1 MKIIYTPERK
11 KSSAKIVLPESHNV
25 LCVSIPSHTYN
36 ATFLKVPDYNI
47 SYSKKIG
54 DVVKGF
60 FIAQSLPTISFEK
73 SKQTVKIE
81 FMSSEEYHAIVFKEK
96 FSPDIPYTPP
106 IASIDLVDVVDISNF
121 GATINVSIVTK
132 TGIELDTDPSFSNP
146 IRFEIDGA
154 ANSVDVSGLEMDT
167 QYYVRGYIVKD
178 GSTIYSN
185 NVLEFRTLEIIPT
198 ISLIDIT
205 DITDSTA
212 NVNVSIADGEDV
224 SKTVV
229 EIDTDPTFSNPTAYE
244 ENGAVNTVAV
254 DNLDAETTYYVR
266 AYVIWSGQTIY
277 SSNSLNFTTESGSIL
292 PSALQA
298 CEYLE
303 TDGNCYIQ
311 TAIMPNRFL
320 ETIIKIEN
328 FQQSENWFIGSR
340 YSNIA
345 KMYAIFV
352 PSNLGYLR
360 CDYNN
365 INSSNTM
372 FSISTTLQQLIVHFN
387 YWDNSQKKVSV
398 LDFDGNILQS
408 KNLDNI
414 AFGGAKE
421 IPIFAGYANPS
432 DLRQALPGTRIYNV
446 EFVLHDNNENYN
458 LVSCYVKSGKTFI
471 DNKGITCQAGT
482 PGMYD
487 VVNNIFYTNDGA
499 GTFSK
504 GADINI

>member
-106 IASIDLVDVVDISNF
+106 IASIDLIDVVDISSI

-198 ISLIDIT
+198 ISLVDIT
-205 DITDSTA
+205 DITDTTA
-212 NVNVSIADGEDV
+212 NVNVTIADGEDV
-224 SKTVV
+224 SKTGV
-229 EIDTDPTFSNPTAYE
+229 EIDTDPLFSNPTAYE
-244 ENGAVNTVAV
+244 ENGAVNTIAV
-254 DNLDAETTYYVR
+254 DTLTAETTYYVR
-266 AYVIWSGQTIY
+266 AYVIWNGQTIY
-277 SSNSLNFTTESGSIL
+277 SANSLNFTTESGSIL
-292 PSALQA
+292 PAELQA

-303 TDGNCYIQ
+303 TDGNAYIITNANVNNITNLKIKCYQNTTVTSGSSVYGCGITTGNNASMFQLFIQ
-311 TAIMPNRFL
+311 NSKWAIRAFSMTNIISNTNSNNLLNL
-320 ETIIKIEN
+320 EIDLTNSQAIFNGSITSITNLYTQIISYRL
-328 FQQSENWFIGSR
+328 FTLFGSR
-340 YSNIA
+340 QQEGTY
-345 KMYAIFV
+345 
-352 PSNLGYLR
+352 
-360 CDYNN
+360 
-365 INSSNTM
+365 INTHN
-372 FSISTTLQQLIVHFN
+372 V
-387 YWDNSQKKVSV
+387 
-398 LDFDGNILQS
+398 
-408 KNLDNI
+408 
-414 AFGGAKE
+414 
-421 IPIFAGYANPS
+421 
-432 DLRQALPGTRIYNV
+432 RIYNC
-446 EFVLHDNNENYN
+446 ETN
-458 LVSCYVKSGKTFI
+458 LFNLIPCYIKAGKTFT
-471 DNKGITCQAGT
+471 DNKGNTCPAGT

-487 VVNNIFYTNDGA
+487 IVNNIFYTNDGT

>member
-81 FMSSEEYHAIVFKEK
+81 FMSSEEYHAIAFKEK

-106 IASIDLVDVVDISNF
+106 IASIDLIDVVDISNF

-167 QYYVRGYIVKD
+167 QYYVRGY
-178 GSTIYSN
+178 
-185 NVLEFRTLEIIPT
+185 
-198 ISLIDIT
+198 
-205 DITDSTA
+205 
-212 NVNVSIADGEDV
+212 
-224 SKTVV
+224 
-229 EIDTDPTFSNPTAYE
+229 
-244 ENGAVNTVAV
+244 
-254 DNLDAETTYYVR
+254 
-266 AYVIWSGQTIY
+266 VIWNGQTIY
-277 SSNSLNFTTESGSIL
+277 SANSLNFTTESGSIL
-292 PSALQA
+292 PKELQA

-303 TDGNCYIQ
+303 TSGTQDIIIPEILFQNTHIYFNAHLVDTTGLAGWNDQNTNSFGTYNHGLYLGGVRTTNVFSDYIETEWHYITNQKPTLIYNQ
-311 TAIMPNRFL
+311 TTYTGGGFFYPNG
-320 ETIIKIEN
+320 T
-328 FQQSENWFIGSR
+328 
-340 YSNIA
+340 
-345 KMYAIFV
+345 
-352 PSNLGYLR
+352 
-360 CDYNN
+360 
-365 INSSNTM
+365 
-372 FSISTTLQQLIVHFN
+372 
-387 YWDNSQKKVSV
+387 
-398 LDFDGNILQS
+398 FDGFHLFKIAGFNGLTGKF
-408 KNLDNI
+408 KNYEVVSN
-414 AFGGAKE
+414 
-421 IPIFAGYANPS
+421 
-432 DLRQALPGTRIYNV
+432 NV
-446 EFVLHDNNENYN
+446 TYTFQP
-458 LVSCYVKSGKTFI
+458 CYVKTGETFV
-471 DNKGITCQAGT
+471 DVKGNTCSAGT

-487 VVNNIFYTNDGA
+487 VVNHVFYTNDGT
-499 GTFSK
+499 GTFSH

>member
-106 IASIDLVDVVDISNF
+106 VASIDLVDVVDISNF

-132 TGIELDTDPSFSNP
+132 TGIELDTDPGFSNP

-198 ISLIDIT
+198 ISLVDIT

-224 SKTVV
+224 SKTGV
-229 EIDTDPTFSNPTAYE
+229 EIDTDPLFSNPTAYE
-244 ENGAVNTVAV
+244 ENGAVNTIAV
-254 DNLDAETTYYVR
+254 DNLNAETTYYVR
-266 AYVIWSGQTIY
+266 AYVIWNGQTIY
-277 SSNSLNFTTESGSIL
+277 SSNSLNFTTASGSIL
-292 PSALQA
+292 PAELQG
-298 CEYLE
+298 CEWLQ
-303 TDGNCYIQ
+303 TDGNAYIALSDINISLIR
-311 TAIMPNRFL
+311 TANIKFIGDSAFGVNYGSGKRFRVL
-320 ETIIKIEN
+320 AN
-328 FQQSENWFIGSR
+328 DSNYAFNWF
-340 YSNIA
+340 
-345 KMYAIFV
+345 
-352 PSNLGYLR
+352 
-360 CDYNN
+360 NN
-365 INSSNTM
+365 INITSNVPITDTCTITLDDYTNTITFNNETKISSASRTY
-372 FSISTTLQQLIVHFN
+372 IS
-387 YWDNSQKKVSV
+387 
-398 LDFDGNILQS
+398 NILMLFGFNNSGNYQTFGNTPTIFYFETNIF
-408 KNLDNI
+408 NL
-414 AFGGAKE
+414 K
-421 IPIFAGYANPS
+421 
-432 DLRQALPGTRIYNV
+432 
-446 EFVLHDNNENYN
+446 
-458 LVSCYVKSGKTFI
+458 SCYIKSGQTFT
-471 DNKGITCQAGT
+471 DQHGNVCSAGT
-482 PGMYD
+482 CGMYD
-487 VVNNIFYTNDGA
+487 VVNHVFYTNDGT

>member
-81 FMSSEEYHAIVFKEK
+81 FMSSEEYHAIAFKEK

-106 IASIDLVDVVDISNF
+106 VASIDLIDVVDISNF

-132 TGIELDTDPSFSNP
+132 TGIELDTDPGFSNP

-205 DITDSTA
+205 DITDTTA
-212 NVNVSIADGEDV
+212 NVNVIIADGEDV
-224 SKTVV
+224 SKTGV
-229 EIDTDPTFSNPTAYE
+229 EIDTDPLFSNLTAYE
-244 ENGAVNTVAV
+244 ENGAVNTIAI
-254 DNLDAETTYYVR
+254 DNLTAETTYYVR
-266 AYVIWSGQTIY
+266 GYVVWNGQTIY
-277 SSNSLNFTTESGSIL
+277 SANSLNFTTAQTSIL
-292 PSALQA
+292 PAELQG

-303 TDGNCYIQ
+303 NIANSYITLPYTYLTSYNIEIKGKFTGTIGHLFGCRVSSNRLGVRLNEGTIEYFTGLTNAGNFSAQ
-311 TAIMPNRFL
+311 TYSGDIFVIKNVGQQTFYNGDEWHINSLQGVNRSIDLFANYYSTHTNNAKGL
-320 ETIIKIEN
+320 IYYFKIEN
-328 FQQSENWFIGSR
+328 I
-340 YSNIA
+340 
-345 KMYAIFV
+345 
-352 PSNLGYLR
+352 
-360 CDYNN
+360 C
-365 INSSNTM
+365 
-372 FSISTTLQQLIVHFN
+372 
-387 YWDNSQKKVSV
+387 
-398 LDFDGNILQS
+398 
-408 KNLDNI
+408 
-414 AFGGAKE
+414 
-421 IPIFAGYANPS
+421 
-432 DLRQALPGTRIYNV
+432 
-446 EFVLHDNNENYN
+446 N
-458 LVSCYVKSGKTFI
+458 LVACYVKSGQTYT
-471 DNKGITCQAGT
+471 DNKGNTCPAGT
-482 PGMYD
+482 CGMYD
-487 VVNNIFYTNDGA
+487 VVNHVFYTNDGT
-499 GTFSK
+499 GTFRK

>member
-1 MKIIYTPERK
+1 MKIIYTPKRK

-73 SKQTVKIE
+73 DVQTVKIE

-106 IASIDLVDVVDISNF
+106 VASIDLVDVVDISNF

-132 TGIELDTDPSFSNP
+132 TGIELDTDPGFSNP

-198 ISLIDIT
+198 ISLVDIT

-212 NVNVSIADGEDV
+212 NVNVIIADGEDV
-224 SKTVV
+224 SKTGV
-229 EIDTDPTFSNPTAYE
+229 EIDTDPLFSNPTQYE
-244 ENGAVNTVAV
+244 ENGAVNTIAV
-254 DNLDAETTYYVR
+254 DTLTAETTYYVR
-266 AYVIWSGQTIY
+266 GYVVWNEQTIY
-277 SSNSLNFTTESGSIL
+277 SSNSLNFTTASVPSIL
-292 PSALQA
+292 PAELQA
-298 CEYLE
+298 CEYLQ
-303 TDGNCYIQ
+303 TDGNSYIKLNYWANNI
-311 TAIMPNRFL
+311 TNLYIKTSNNGNITGT
-320 ETIIKIEN
+320 TIFGASPSSLNNLRLVRSIN
-328 FQQSENWFIGSR
+328 GNYSATF
-340 YSNIA
+340 YSNTDTN
-345 KMYAIFV
+345 YE
-352 PSNLGYLR
+352 SNLVYGNLLEFYFDKINKY
-360 CDYNN
+360 CEFNSEHIN
-365 INSSNTM
+365 ITNTY
-372 FSISTTLQQLIVHFN
+372 STTGNAQIYLFGATVNGTFYKNNTQAKIYKVIVSN
-387 YWDNSQKKVSV
+387 ND
-398 LDFDGNILQS
+398 
-408 KNLDNI
+408 
-414 AFGGAKE
+414 
-421 IPIFAGYANPS
+421 
-432 DLRQALPGTRIYNV
+432 IYP
-446 EFVLHDNNENYN
+446 
-458 LVSCYVKSGKTFI
+458 CYVKSGQTYT
-471 DNKGITCQAGT
+471 DNKGNVCSAGT
-482 PGMYD
+482 CGMYD
-487 VVNNIFYTNDGA
+487 VVNNVFYTNDGT

>member
-25 LCVSIPSHTYN
+25 LCVSTPSHTYN

-106 IASIDLVDVVDISNF
+106 VASIDLVDVVDISNF

-132 TGIELDTDPSFSNP
+132 TGIELDTDPGFSNP

-198 ISLIDIT
+198 ISLVDIT

-224 SKTVV
+224 SKTGV
-229 EIDTDPTFSNPTAYE
+229 EIDTDPLFSNPTAYE
-244 ENGAVNTVAV
+244 ENGAVNTIAV
-254 DNLDAETTYYVR
+254 DNLNAETTYYVR
-266 AYVIWSGQTIY
+266 AYVIWNEQTIY
-277 SSNSLNFTTESGSIL
+277 SSNTLNFTTESGSIL
-292 PSALQA
+292 PAELQG

-303 TDGNCYIQ
+303 ADGASWFSPESNEFIANNITYLKTKLVINGNADCGIIGIITPNPRYFFTIQ
-311 TAIMPNRFL
+311 YYENSYAFGLFCNVYNRWKPNYLTSGMELDIDIDFTNRIAVINNQYNY
-320 ETIIKIEN
+320 TITNTYNSIPYYIKI
-328 FQQSENWFIGSR
+328 F
-340 YSNIA
+340 
-345 KMYAIFV
+345 AILV
-352 PSNLGYLR
+352 LGTPSNFLPS
-360 CDYNN
+360 NN
-365 INSSNTM
+365 GSKIWYIETNT
-372 FSISTTLQQLIVHFN
+372 FRL
-387 YWDNSQKKVSV
+387 
-398 LDFDGNILQS
+398 
-408 KNLDNI
+408 
-414 AFGGAKE
+414 
-421 IPIFAGYANPS
+421 
-432 DLRQALPGTRIYNV
+432 LP
-446 EFVLHDNNENYN
+446 
-458 LVSCYVKSGKTFI
+458 CYVKGGKTYT
-471 DNKGITCQAGT
+471 DNKGNVCGAGT
-482 PGMYD
+482 CGMYD
-487 VVNNIFYTNDGA
+487 VVNHVFYTNDGT

-504 GADINI
+504 GGDINI

>member
-25 LCVSIPSHTYN
+25 LCVSTPSHTYN

-106 IASIDLVDVVDISNF
+106 VASIDLVDVVDISNF

-132 TGIELDTDPSFSNP
+132 TGIELDTDPGFSNP

-198 ISLIDIT
+198 ISLVDIT

-224 SKTVV
+224 SKTGV
-229 EIDTDPTFSNPTAYE
+229 EIDTDPLFSNPTAYE
-244 ENGAVNTVAV
+244 ENGAVNTIAV
-254 DNLDAETTYYVR
+254 DNLNAETTYYVR
-266 AYVIWSGQTIY
+266 AYVIWNEQTIY
-277 SSNSLNFTTESGSIL
+277 SSNTLNFTTESGSIL
-292 PSALQA
+292 PAELQG

-303 TDGNCYIQ
+303 ADG
-311 TAIMPNRFL
+311 A
-320 ETIIKIEN
+320 
-328 FQQSENWFIGSR
+328 SWFSPE
-340 YSNIA
+340 SNEFIA
-345 KMYAIFV
+345 
-352 PSNLGYLR
+352 
-360 CDYNN
+360 NN
-365 INSSNTM
+365 ITYLKTKLVINGNADCGIIGIITPKTYTKRTQYNTNS
-372 FSISTTLQQLIVHFN
+372 
-387 YWDNSQKKVSV
+387 
-398 LDFDGNILQS
+398 IL
-408 KNLDNI
+408 
-414 AFGGAKE
+414 
-421 IPIFAGYANPS
+421 
-432 DLRQALPGTRIYNV
+432 
-446 EFVLHDNNENYN
+446 
-458 LVSCYVKSGKTFI
+458 
-471 DNKGITCQAGT
+471 
-482 PGMYD
+482 
-487 VVNNIFYTNDGA
+487 
-499 GTFSK
+499 
-504 GADINI
+504 